1 VRKVKYFT
9 KDTLILAN
17 KVAVATKRNRSLYE
31 DKLETLPDLKFP
43 LGFTMIHND
52 CEMRVEIMLAE
63 DASGRS
69 IGRVWL
75 DIPFDTYNALPEAEV
90 PE

>member
-1 VRKVKYFT
+1 MRKVKYFT
-9 KDTLILAN
+9 KDTLIMAN
-17 KVAVATKRNRSLYE
+17 KIAVATNRNRSLYE
-31 DKLETLPDLKFP
+31 HKLETLPDLKFP
-43 LGFTMIHND
+43 LGFTMLHND
-52 CEMRVEIMLAE
+52 CEIRVEVMLAE

-75 DIPFDTYNALPEAEV
+75 DIPLDTYNALPEAEV